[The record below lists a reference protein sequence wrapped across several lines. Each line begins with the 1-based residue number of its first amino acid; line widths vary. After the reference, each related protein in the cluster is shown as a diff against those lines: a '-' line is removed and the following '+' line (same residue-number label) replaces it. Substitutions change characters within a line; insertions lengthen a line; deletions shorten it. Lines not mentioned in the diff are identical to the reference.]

1 MLPVPADLPYPP
13 IPGLTDMQCAFV
25 HEVLANPRGLRAAA
39 IRAGYSKVSAHVTA
53 SRLMRNPLVA
63 QALLDGTRVQ
73 LAAHSAEAL
82 GVKVQLMRSAKSEL
96 VRDKAAGDIL
106 ERAGL
111 TGQATGAGG
120 ASLTI
125 NIDLS

>member
-1 MLPVPADLPYPP
+1 MVPDTVEDAYPA
-13 IPGLTDMQCAFV
+13 IPGLTSLMGAFV
-25 HEVLANPRGLRAAA
+25 HEMLADPRSQARAA
-39 IRAGYSKVSAHVTA
+39 IRAGYSRRSAHVTA

-63 QALLDGTRVQ
+63 QALLDGTRVSI
-73 LAAHSAEAL
+73 AAHAAEAL
-82 GVKVQLMRSAKSEL
+82 GVKVKLMRSAKSEL

-111 TGQATGAGG
+111 MGQANGAGG